1 MQKFQWRSKSCSR
14 IALQSSISSQRQTR
28 VKSRDVAEGDYFVDI
43 DGISWLKDVR
53 EEEILNLNRN
63 ISRGNSQQ
71 ISQNNKVRFES
82 FENRLQSLQQQGSK
96 WNSVESLSSGSQED
110 SRTIYL
116 LYSVSFSNL
125 ILIFPDTFR
134 NAD

>member
-1 MQKFQWRSKSCSR
+1 MLMQKFQWRSKSCSR

-71 ISQNNKVRFES
+71 IS
-82 FENRLQSLQQQGSK
+82 
-96 WNSVESLSSGSQED
+96 
-110 SRTIYL
+110 
-116 LYSVSFSNL
+116 
-125 ILIFPDTFR
+125 
-134 NAD
+134 